1 MRKILLLML
10 IALPVLAGA
19 QSYSRWYY
27 SDSLPNNAAA
37 DAAMVAFYKAA
48 MDNHAEGE
56 LAVHV
61 SYTYPAATDS
71 SFELTDLGDKI
82 IRVFNPTPDGATPL
96 ARENTV
102 VLLSRH
108 SPTKKK
114 VMIGPDG
121 ILPKGQTV
129 RRLNTYLAWEARKVA
144 KELRLAVDKDMADGL
159 VWKKN
164 GKPLDKAAKRKAAWR
179 VKTGKDKARDYS
191 KTK

>member
-1 MRKILLLML
+1 MKRLILLLL
-10 IALPVLAGA
+10 LPVLATA
-19 QSYSRWYY
+19 QYSRWNY
-27 SDSLPNNAAA
+27 SDAQPLNKAA
-37 DAAMVAFYKAA
+37 DAALIAFYEAA
-48 MDNHAEGE
+48 MTNHAEGE

-71 SFELTDLGDKI
+71 SFELPDLGDKVI
-82 IRVFNPTPDGATPL
+82 HVFDPTPAPDGATPL

-129 RRLNTYLAWEARKVA
+129 RPLNTYLAWEARKVA
-144 KELRLAVDKDMADGL
+144 KELRKAVDKDMADGL
-159 VWKKN
+159 TWKKN

>member
-1 MRKILLLML
+1 MRKLIILAMILP
-10 IALPVLAGA
+10 ALAFA
-19 QSYSRWYY
+19 QYSRWNY
-27 SDSLPNNAAA
+27 SDAQPFNKAA
-37 DAAMVAFYKAA
+37 DDAMVAFYKAA

-71 SFELTDLGDKI
+71 SFELLDLGDKVI
-82 IRVFNPTPDGATPL
+82 HVFDPTSDGATPL

-114 VMIGPDG
+114 VMIGPNG

-129 RRLNTYLAWEARKVA
+129 RPLNTYLAWEARKVV
-144 KELRLAVDKDMADGL
+144 KELRKAVDKDMADGL
-159 VWKKN
+159 TWKKN

-179 VKTGKDKARDYS
+179 VETGKDKARDYS

>member
-1 MRKILLLML
+1 MKKPFLLLL
-10 IALPVLAGA
+10 FPLLAGA
-19 QSYSRWYY
+19 QYSRWNY
-27 SDSLPNNAAA
+27 SDALPLNKAA
-37 DAAMVAFYKAA
+37 DAALIAFYEAA

-71 SFELTDLGDKI
+71 SFELTDLGDKVI
-82 IRVFNPTPDGATPL
+82 HVFDPTSDGATPL

-129 RRLNTYLAWEARKVA
+129 RPLNTYLAWEARKVA
-144 KELRLAVDKDMADGL
+144 KELRKAVDKDMADGL
-159 VWKKN
+159 TWKDKS
-164 GKPLDKAAKRKAAWR
+164 GKVLNKAAKRKAAWR
-179 VKTGKDKARDYS
+179 VETGKDKARDYS

>member
-1 MRKILLLML
+1 MRRLILLLL
-10 IALPVLAGA
+10 LPVLATA
-19 QSYSRWYY
+19 QYSRWNY
-27 SDSLPNNAAA
+27 SDAQPLNKAA
-37 DAAMVAFYKAA
+37 DAALIEFYTAA
-48 MDNHAEGE
+48 MTNHAEGE

-71 SFELTDLGDKI
+71 SFELLDLGDKV
-82 IRVFNPTPDGATPL
+82 IRVFDPTPDGATPL

-129 RRLNTYLAWEARKVA
+129 RPLNTYLAWEARKVA
-144 KELRLAVDKDMADGL
+144 KELRKAVDKDMADGL
-159 VWKKN
+159 TWKKN

-179 VKTGKDKARDYS
+179 VETGKDKASDYS